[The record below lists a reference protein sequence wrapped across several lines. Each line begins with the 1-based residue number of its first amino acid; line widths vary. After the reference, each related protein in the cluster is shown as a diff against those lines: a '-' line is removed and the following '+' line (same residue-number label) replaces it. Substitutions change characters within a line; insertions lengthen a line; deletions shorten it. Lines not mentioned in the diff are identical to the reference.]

1 MATPTP
7 NNLFPPQNS
16 PMTSLTGIISIV
28 SYFFLDYK
36 MVLVLI
42 CLLPLCQNHTLGK
55 LKIAEARCA
64 LGSEATGGR
73 ARGQPV
79 RRSLVRRCA
88 MAEGKWLAMEPCR
101 VSTHPPSL
109 SFPEAPGRLKHVS
122 CVNGPI
128 SEAASVTEGQMSTR
142 STNNQATV
150 SLQSLPQSSK
160 KCGQLLTLYTVL
172 CAVFG

>member
-1 MATPTP
+1 
-7 NNLFPPQNS
+7 
-16 PMTSLTGIISIV
+16 
-28 SYFFLDYK
+28 

-128 SEAASVTEGQMSTR
+128 SEAASVTERQMSTEH
-142 STNNQATV
+142 
-150 SLQSLPQSSK
+150 K
-160 KCGQLLTLYTVL
+160 
-172 CAVFG
+172 